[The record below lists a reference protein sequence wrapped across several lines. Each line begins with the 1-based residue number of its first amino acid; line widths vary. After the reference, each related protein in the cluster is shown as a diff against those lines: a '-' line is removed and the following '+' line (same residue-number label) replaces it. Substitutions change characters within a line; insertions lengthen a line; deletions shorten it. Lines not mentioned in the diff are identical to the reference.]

1 MGGFLSLLI
10 PAIALL
16 VAFAWGIL
24 LGLKRVRIRFITVA
38 VCLILAMIAAFLAK
52 DLRYSDIA
60 VWIDYMAANASGTE
74 LEFWRLLQGAEPLQ
88 NALSACG
95 GAIIAPAVFLAV
107 FVSLS
112 VVSGMITYLVFLIT
126 AIVHLA
132 SGRAKRKRAPFRI
145 LAYTFVQVLLTV
157 FVIMTPVVC
166 YLNCLPPVVDAVA
179 SLGALPENSEY
190 VEDFDV
196 AEARQMIE
204 SVNKAPLTVVYRA
217 LGGNAFCRS
226 LTTFRVSGEKTTLP
240 DEVDAIGRF
249 VADVGALT
257 EAELADFNEQQT
269 QALRHMVDC
278 FGDSKL
284 LPAVAGELVYG
295 TTDAWLDEDGNG
307 RFLGLECPD
316 IEQGGPA
323 IFTDLFEHILE
334 IFHTDARNPDVLCA
348 NLDTLADILDVMVRD
363 GVLANL
369 GSDPDAVTQQ
379 LTKGSTVAA
388 LIAEMEKNKN
398 FEPLIDDITT
408 IGMRAIGST
417 LQASTM
423 DPEAFGRYTGEIADT
438 LNNIRGGTAT
448 EDEQKAALTEAMRRA
463 YSANTSE
470 ELPLDDSVLELY
482 ADVLLGSFE
491 DDDTVTSDDVAALFE
506 AYAN

>member
-1 MGGFLSLLI
+1 
-10 PAIALL
+10 
-16 VAFAWGIL
+16 
-24 LGLKRVRIRFITVA
+24 
-38 VCLILAMIAAFLAK
+38 
-52 DLRYSDIA
+52 
-60 VWIDYMAANASGTE
+60 
-74 LEFWRLLQGAEPLQ
+74 
-88 NALSACG
+88 
-95 GAIIAPAVFLAV
+95 
-107 FVSLS
+107 
-112 VVSGMITYLVFLIT
+112 
-126 AIVHLA
+126 
-132 SGRAKRKRAPFRI
+132 
-145 LAYTFVQVLLTV
+145 
-157 FVIMTPVVC
+157 
-166 YLNCLPPVVDAVA
+166 
-179 SLGALPENSEY
+179 
-190 VEDFDV
+190 
-196 AEARQMIE
+196 MIE
-204 SVNKAPLTVVYRA
+204 SVNKAPLTVVYRT

-257 EAELADFNEQQT
+257 EEELADFNEQQT

-278 FGDSKL
+278 FEDSKL

-295 TTDAWLDEDGNG
+295 ATDAWLDEDGNG